1 MTGIIILNW
10 NGWED
15 TIDCLKSLK
24 QITDT
29 EYFIVLVDNGSNN
42 NSVEKI
48 EEYLREYEIDN
59 YRSFCEDEFAN
70 GQVNLDK
77 ISNKEILFYRLN
89 ENYGFAKGNN
99 KGLEVA
105 KKVAADYYLLLNNDT
120 EVMPDFL
127 NRLNDFITSNPAYSV
142 LTPKINLYFQQE
154 RIWNCG
160 GSLNWGFRKYY
171 YGGQLEKSIKEKEY
185 IDITFVTGCALFFKS
200 ELLTGNLFTER
211 FFHGEEDFDFSYR
224 MKEMNVKMACVLETV

>member
-70 GQVNLDK
+70 GQVNLVK
-77 ISNKEILFYRLN
+77 YE
-89 ENYGFAKGNN
+89 
-99 KGLEVA
+99 
-105 KKVAADYYLLLNNDT
+105 
-120 EVMPDFL
+120 
-127 NRLNDFITSNPAYSV
+127 
-142 LTPKINLYFQQE
+142 LY
-154 RIWNCG
+154 
-160 GSLNWGFRKYY
+160 
-171 YGGQLEKSIKEKEY
+171 
-185 IDITFVTGCALFFKS
+185 
-200 ELLTGNLFTER
+200 
-211 FFHGEEDFDFSYR
+211 
-224 MKEMNVKMACVLETV
+224 

>member
-59 YRSFCEDEFAN
+59 S
-70 GQVNLDK
+70 
-77 ISNKEILFYRLN
+77 
-89 ENYGFAKGNN
+89 
-99 KGLEVA
+99 
-105 KKVAADYYLLLNNDT
+105 
-120 EVMPDFL
+120 
-127 NRLNDFITSNPAYSV
+127 PAPSS
-142 LTPKINLYFQQE
+142 PSPPCP
-154 RIWNCG
+154 RRAWPPR
-160 GSLNWGFRKYY
+160 WR
-171 YGGQLEKSIKEKEY
+171 
-185 IDITFVTGCALFFKS
+185 
-200 ELLTGNLFTER
+200 R
-211 FFHGEEDFDFSYR
+211 R
-224 MKEMNVKMACVLETV
+224 